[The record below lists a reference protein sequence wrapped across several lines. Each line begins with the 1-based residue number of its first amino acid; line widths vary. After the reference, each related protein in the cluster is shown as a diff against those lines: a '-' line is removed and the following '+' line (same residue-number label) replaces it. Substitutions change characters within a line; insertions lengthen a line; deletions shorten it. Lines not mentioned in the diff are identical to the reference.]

1 MQVISVPELARPAG
15 FGYGRFLGAVRGLQG
30 ANGAQRGHDDGTVG
44 AEVAGAEAEG
54 AVGGGLT
61 AGGSLAP
68 PLAMPQP
75 PRGLPPGRLRRHVG
89 ERGGRCVRPPVAG
102 RALSSPWPRNPPPGT
117 GTGALTNP
125 EFSVII
131 NDVDKITVIEL
142 ANKIQNETDAYLFM
156 ESIRW
161 PHGPVC
167 PHCGSI
173 AAHYF
178 LRPANSASRKTR
190 TGAMSYRRVWKCK
203 DCRKQFSVITGT
215 VMHGSKASLR
225 IWLFVIFEM
234 AANKN
239 GIAAFEIQRK
249 YGIANRT
256 AWFMCHR
263 VREAMV
269 RTNPSKMLGVVIAD
283 ETWIGGDPKNMHAAQ
298 RAERALKGEWSTK
311 TPVVSLIDAATG
323 EVRSQAVADVSG
335 KTLRKVINANVEM
348 AQTTL
353 HTDGAHAYKG
363 IGKDMAGHES
373 VDHSVGEYVWQGVST
388 NKLENYFAQLK
399 RSIDGTHHHVS
410 VEHLPHYLSEFD
422 FRYSTRKLSDTERM
436 IGLTRRTA
444 GRRLP
449 YKRSP
454 LA

>member
-1 MQVISVPELARPAG
+1 ME
-15 FGYGRFLGAVRGLQG
+15 
-30 ANGAQRGHDDGTVG
+30 N
-44 AEVAGAEAEG
+44 
-54 AVGGGLT
+54 
-61 AGGSLAP
+61 
-68 PLAMPQP
+68 
-75 PRGLPPGRLRRHVG
+75 
-89 ERGGRCVRPPVAG
+89 
-102 RALSSPWPRNPPPGT
+102 
-117 GTGALTNP
+117 
-125 EFSVII
+125 
-131 NDVDKITVIEL
+131 ITVIQL
-142 ANKIQNETDAYLFM
+142 ANKIQSEADAYLFM

-178 LRPANSASRKTR
+178 LKPANSESRKTR

-269 RTNPSKMLGVVIAD
+269 RSNPSKMLGVVVAD
-283 ETWIGGDPKNMHAAQ
+283 ETWIGGDPKKRHANQ
-298 RAERALKGEWSTK
+298 RPGKQGKTDK
-311 TPVVSLIDAATG
+311 TPVVSLIDATTG
-323 EVRSQAVADVSG
+323 EVRSQVIADVTG
-335 KTLRKVINANVEM
+335 KTLRKVISENVEM
-348 AQTTL
+348 AKSTL
-353 HTDGAHAYKG
+353 HTDSWSPYEAIGA
-363 IGKDMAGHES
+363 DMAGHGA
-373 VDHSVGEYVWQGVST
+373 VNHHAGEYVPQGIST
-388 NKLENYFAQLK
+388 NKAENYFSQLK

-422 FRYSTRKLSDTERM
+422 FRYSNRKLTDTERM
-436 IGLTRRTA
+436 YRLVGRVG
-444 GRRLP
+444 GRRLT
-449 YKRSP
+449 YKLS
-454 LA
+454 AMG

>member
-1 MQVISVPELARPAG
+1 ME
-15 FGYGRFLGAVRGLQG
+15 
-30 ANGAQRGHDDGTVG
+30 N
-44 AEVAGAEAEG
+44 
-54 AVGGGLT
+54 
-61 AGGSLAP
+61 
-68 PLAMPQP
+68 
-75 PRGLPPGRLRRHVG
+75 
-89 ERGGRCVRPPVAG
+89 
-102 RALSSPWPRNPPPGT
+102 
-117 GTGALTNP
+117 
-125 EFSVII
+125 
-131 NDVDKITVIEL
+131 ITVTQL
-142 ANKIQNETDAYLFM
+142 ATKIQTEADAYLFM

-161 PHGPVC
+161 ANGIVC

-178 LRPANSASRKTR
+178 LKPANSESRKTR
-190 TGAMSYRRVWKCK
+190 TGSMSYRRVWKCK

-269 RTNPSKMLGVVIAD
+269 RTNQSKMLGIVVAD
-283 ETWIGGDPKNMHAAQ
+283 ETWIGGEPKFRHANKRIGSKQ
-298 RAERALKGEWSTK
+298 GKTDK
-311 TPVVSLIDAATG
+311 TPVLSLIDASTG
-323 EVRSQAVADVSG
+323 EVRSRVVADVTG
-335 KTLRKVINANVEM
+335 KTLRKVIRENVEL
-348 AQTTL
+348 AQSTL
-353 HTDGAHAYKG
+353 HTDSAGAYDG
-363 IGKDMAGHES
+363 VGKDMAGHES
-373 VDHSVGEYVWQGVST
+373 VNHTIGEYVRQGVST
-388 NKLENYFAQLK
+388 NKAENYFSQLK

-436 IGLTRRTA
+436 NRLMGRVA
-444 GRRLP
+444 GRRLT
-449 YKRSP
+449 YK
-454 LA
+454 

>member
-1 MQVISVPELARPAG
+1 VE
-15 FGYGRFLGAVRGLQG
+15 
-30 ANGAQRGHDDGTVG
+30 
-44 AEVAGAEAEG
+44 
-54 AVGGGLT
+54 
-61 AGGSLAP
+61 
-68 PLAMPQP
+68 
-75 PRGLPPGRLRRHVG
+75 
-89 ERGGRCVRPPVAG
+89 
-102 RALSSPWPRNPPPGT
+102 
-117 GTGALTNP
+117 
-125 EFSVII
+125 
-131 NDVDKITVIEL
+131 KITITGL
-142 ANKIQNETDAYLFM
+142 ANKIQTESDAYLFM

-161 PHGPVC
+161 PDGVVC

-178 LRPANSASRKTR
+178 LKPANSESRKTR

-269 RTNPSKMLGVVIAD
+269 RTNPSKMLGVVVAD
-283 ETWIGGDPKNMHAAQ
+283 ETWIGGEPKFRHANKRIGSKQ
-298 RAERALKGEWSTK
+298 GKTDK
-311 TPVVSLIDAATG
+311 TPVVSLIDASTG
-323 EVRSQAVADVSG
+323 EVRSQVVADVTG
-335 KTLRKVINANVEM
+335 KTLRKVISENVEM
-348 AQTTL
+348 AKSTL
-353 HTDGAHAYKG
+353 HTDSSNAYEAIGA
-363 IGKDMAGHES
+363 DMAGHGA
-373 VDHSVGEYVWQGVST
+373 VNHTIGEYVRQGIST
-388 NKLENYFAQLK
+388 NKAENYFSQLK

-422 FRYSTRKLSDTERM
+422 FRYSNRRLSDSVRM
-436 IGLTRRTA
+436 RYLVRRMA
-444 GRRLP
+444 GRRLT
-449 YKRSP
+449 YK
-454 LA
+454 

>member
-1 MQVISVPELARPAG
+1 VE
-15 FGYGRFLGAVRGLQG
+15 
-30 ANGAQRGHDDGTVG
+30 
-44 AEVAGAEAEG
+44 
-54 AVGGGLT
+54 
-61 AGGSLAP
+61 
-68 PLAMPQP
+68 
-75 PRGLPPGRLRRHVG
+75 
-89 ERGGRCVRPPVAG
+89 
-102 RALSSPWPRNPPPGT
+102 
-117 GTGALTNP
+117 
-125 EFSVII
+125 
-131 NDVDKITVIEL
+131 KITITQL
-142 ANKIQNETDAYLFM
+142 ANKIQTEADAYLFM

-173 AAHYF
+173 APHYF
-178 LRPANSASRKTR
+178 LKPANSESRKTR

-269 RTNPSKMLGVVIAD
+269 RIDPSKMLGVVVAD
-283 ETWIGGDPKNMHAAQ
+283 ETWIGGEPKNRHANKRVDGKQ
-298 RAERALKGEWSTK
+298 GKTDK

-373 VDHSVGEYVWQGVST
+373 VDHSIGEYVRQGVST

-454 LA
+454 IG